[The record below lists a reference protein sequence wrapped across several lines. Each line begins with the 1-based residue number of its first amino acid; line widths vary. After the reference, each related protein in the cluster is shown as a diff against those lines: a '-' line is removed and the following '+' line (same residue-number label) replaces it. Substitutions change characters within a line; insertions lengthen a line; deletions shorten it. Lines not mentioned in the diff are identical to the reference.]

1 MAMTRPAV
9 LLATLVA
16 LIGAPAAHAAG
27 LAATQRVLAQQMAH
41 AGGASGA
48 YVTDLGSG
56 EVIYAARAD
65 TPRMPASVE
74 KLYTSST
81 ALLRFGAAGHLTTS
95 VLAADLPDAAGAI
108 SGDVVLRGAGDPTF
122 GPSAMSQLA
131 ARIAQ
136 GGVKRI
142 DGRVV
147 GDESAFDAFRG
158 PPSANLQL
166 SSDVGPLSALAYN
179 EGRTGR
185 RSPYFQASPATFV
198 AQAFERALRHAH
210 VKVTGS
216 ARAGLASTGM
226 TPLSYWDSPSLADI
240 TRDMNQPS
248 DNYMAETLAKDL
260 GAHFGTAGSTAAGA
274 AVVRDTVRRFSIA
287 PTVVDGSGL
296 SRFDRTTPRQIVGL
310 LTGMEDSDVVAPFI
324 ASLPVAGRSGTL
336 STRMRGTAAQDR
348 CHAKTG
354 TLHDVSTLAGYCDSA
369 GGDRIAFAFL
379 MNRVHPAGAHV
390 LQDKMT
396 VALARYEAEH

>member
-1 MAMTRPAV
+1 
-9 LLATLVA
+9 
-16 LIGAPAAHAAG
+16 
-27 LAATQRVLAQQMAH
+27 
-41 AGGASGA
+41 
-48 YVTDLGSG
+48 
-56 EVIYAARAD
+56 
-65 TPRMPASVE
+65 
-74 KLYTSST
+74 
-81 ALLRFGAAGHLTTS
+81 
-95 VLAADLPDAAGAI
+95 
-108 SGDVVLRGAGDPTF
+108 
-122 GPSAMSQLA
+122 
-131 ARIAQ
+131 
-136 GGVKRI
+136 
-142 DGRVV
+142 
-147 GDESAFDAFRG
+147 
-158 PPSANLQL
+158 
-166 SSDVGPLSALAYN
+166 VGPLSALAYN

-198 AQAFERALRHAH
+198 AQAFERALRHVH

-260 GAHFGTAGSTAAGA
+260 GANFGTAGSTAAGA
-274 AVVRDTVRRFSIA
+274 AVVRDTVKRFSIT

-296 SRFDRTTPRQIVGL
+296 SRFDRTSPRQIVGL
-310 LTGMEDSDVVAPFI
+310 LTGMEDSDLVDPFI

-336 STRMRGTAAQDR
+336 ATRMRGTAAQDR

-379 MNRVHPAGAHV
+379 MNRVNPAGAHV

-396 VALARYEAEH
+396 VALARYDAEH